1 MAVTTRA
8 VSVAST
14 ATRLDALT
22 EIGEEILVFNN
33 GSATIY
39 IGGADVTTANGVPV
53 LPGSWSPSLPLP
65 RGEALYGVVASG
77 THEAR
82 VIEVGL

>member
-8 VSVAST
+8 VSVANT
-14 ATRLDALT
+14 ATRLDAVA

-39 IGGADVTTANGVPV
+39 LGGSDVTTANGVPV
-53 LPGSWSPSLPLP
+53 LPGSWSPGLPLP
-65 RGEALYGVVASG
+65 RGESLYGIVATG
-77 THEAR
+77 TQEAR
-82 VIEVGL
+82 VLEIGI